1 MSVIPEPPQ
10 ASEPVPDASADGVDP
25 SRASEPVPD
34 GSVGGEDLLGL
45 RIGAALID
53 LALLLVL
60 FVVLAV
66 VVGEA
71 IVNRVGVA
79 FSFSLDGSGFALW
92 VALALLY
99 YLVLEAAIGQTV
111 GKLLVGLRVVRAG
124 GGRPNV
130 WQVAARTS
138 VRVVDWLPALYL
150 VGFIAMLATGARR
163 QRLGDLAADTRIARA
178 VPMRHRGLAA
188 AGLAS
193 SLVLVLAGSVVYV
206 AASDQDEGAQTYRGN
221 GVSFDY
227 PAGWAEGTTE
237 TFAET
242 GNADELWEVA
252 FVLDRWSLVTVA
264 ASRINMPVTAEDL
277 DAFTAEL
284 EGAVRELFVQQ
295 LGGTVQSGPEEITVA
310 GKPGLRFRGTG
321 TFEGTPIEITF
332 VSVLDGTTQYT
343 LNCQHTPEWAEEIE
357 RGCQQIVRTFTVDIV
372 ETEST
377 VPPAAETPAPT
388 QPQQTAAPGAE
399 EVDVFDLKVR
409 DCLADSTP
417 TLGEFFTVETV
428 PCSEPHS
435 EEIYAVVPLPE
446 GDFPGDEAVAVQ
458 ADKVCN
464 AEFESFVGLPYQESV
479 LYYNS
484 LYPSD
489 EQTWNGVFRE
499 VVCSV
504 YDPDGEVSGSLRGVQ
519 R

>member
-1 MSVIPEPPQ
+1 LTTRRDGRRGPPRL
-10 ASEPVPDASADGVDP
+10 
-25 SRASEPVPD
+25 SRKP
-34 GSVGGEDLLGL
+34 
-45 RIGAALID
+45 
-53 LALLLVL
+53 
-60 FVVLAV
+60 
-66 VVGEA
+66 
-71 IVNRVGVA
+71 
-79 FSFSLDGSGFALW
+79 
-92 VALALLY
+92 
-99 YLVLEAAIGQTV
+99 
-111 GKLLVGLRVVRAG
+111 
-124 GGRPNV
+124 
-130 WQVAARTS
+130 
-138 VRVVDWLPALYL
+138 
-150 VGFIAMLATGARR
+150 
-163 QRLGDLAADTRIARA
+163 
-178 VPMRHRGLAA
+178 
-188 AGLAS
+188 
-193 SLVLVLAGSVVYV
+193 
-206 AASDQDEGAQTYRGN
+206 
-221 GVSFDY
+221 
-227 PAGWAEGTTE
+227 
-237 TFAET
+237 

-252 FVLDRWSLVTVA
+252 FVLDGWSLVTVG

-277 DAFTAEL
+277 DAFTAFL
-284 EGAVRELFVQQ
+284 EGAVRELFEQQ

-357 RGCQQIVRTFTVDIV
+357 RGCEQIVRTFTVDMV

-388 QPQQTAAPGAE
+388 QAQETAAPGAGA
-399 EVDVFDLKVR
+399 VAFFDLEVG
-409 DCLADSTP
+409 DCLADLIA

-428 PCSEPHS
+428 PCSQPHS

-458 ADKVCN
+458 ADKACS

-484 LYPSD
+484 LHPSD
-489 EQTWNGVFRE
+489 EQTWNSVFRE

-504 YDPDGEVSGSLRGVQ
+504 YDPDGEVSGSLRGVE